1 MGKYFWPVSV
11 YNNYQILTSFSYHL
25 THTCHSSM
33 FQCFFVVIKKKSS
46 MGLSWPWQ
54 IPPVLNVKTQQIQYQ
69 IMQILFINRCRHGRD
84 RMVDR
89 STGSYAISAY
99 HHWSCEFES
108 HPGDVYSVQHYV
120 IKFVG
125 DLRQVGGFLRVF
137 RLPPPIKLT
146 ATI

>member
-33 FQCFFVVIKKKSS
+33 FQCFFVVVIKNHPWGYQDHDKSH
-46 MGLSWPWQ
+46 Q
-54 IPPVLNVKTQQIQYQ
+54 NVKTQQIQYQ

-108 HPGDVYSVQHYV
+108 HPGGVYSVQHYV

-137 RLPPPIKLT
+137 RLPPPK
-146 ATI
+146 